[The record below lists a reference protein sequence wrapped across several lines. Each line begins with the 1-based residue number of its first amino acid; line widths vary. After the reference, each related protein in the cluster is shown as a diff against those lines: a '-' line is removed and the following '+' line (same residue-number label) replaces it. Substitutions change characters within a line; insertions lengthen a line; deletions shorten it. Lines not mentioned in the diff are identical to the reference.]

1 MHPERYVLVAT
12 ATLTLVLSGCSEDD
26 ESTAPPA
33 DVEIEET
40 PTSPKA
46 NVRFKGTER
55 MRIELARALGLPRQ
69 DSCKELGEFDCY
81 DVHNVVLGGT
91 DPFGVALYKPVEHTS
106 ATTPL
111 AVERIVLTACT
122 ERAGRDFADP
132 SNALVF
138 AGLTVDE
145 NGELVD
151 PDAPATAAAIDRLYQ
166 RALQRNA
173 KESEQG
179 HFRLLYNYVQAS
191 GESTAP
197 ARDWATLSCFAVMT
211 SLEWLFY

>member
-1 MHPERYVLVAT
+1 VHPERTTRIIA
-12 ATLTLVLSGCSEDD
+12 AALVLGLAGCDQDD
-26 ESTAPPA
+26 ESTAPPREPEA
-33 DVEIEET
+33 EQA

-55 MRIELARALGLPRQ
+55 MRLEMARVLGLPREET
-69 DSCKELGEFDCY
+69 CKELGEFDCF

-91 DPFGVALYKPVEHTS
+91 DPFGVALYRPVEHTS

-122 ERAGRDFADP
+122 DRAGRDLADP
-132 SNALVF
+132 ENALVF
-138 AGLTVDE
+138 TGLRVDE
-145 NGELVD
+145 GGRLTD
-151 PDAPATAAAIDRLYQ
+151 TDDSATAGAIDRLYQ

-173 KESEQG
+173 TELERN
-179 HFRLLYNYVQAS
+179 HLRLLYNYVEAS
-191 GESTAP
+191 GESSAP
-197 ARDWATLSCFAVMT
+197 ARDWATLSCFAVLT